1 MRRPLIALGAAAALV
16 VAGCGGGSSGST
28 TGSTAST
35 AKSSGDGATTT
46 KVEVVRAVGGG
57 DFDPAA
63 IYQHDAP
70 SVVTI
75 ISVFGG
81 GGGGVLGGGD
91 AQAGQGSGFVVSRDG
106 EIVTNAHVVADGT
119 GASLHKAKQVYV
131 QFADGNRVD
140 AKILGYD
147 PNADVGLIKID
158 PGDLNPRPLPL
169 GDSDRIAVGEPV
181 AAIGSPFGEEQS
193 LSTGVVSATER
204 SIDSLTGF
212 QIGHAIQTD
221 AAINRGNSGGPLLD
235 AQGRVIGIN
244 SQIRSSSGNG
254 SGVGFA
260 VSINTIKH
268 SLEQLRDH
276 GRVDYAFLGV
286 STADVYPQLGARF
299 KLGTDRGA
307 WVQDVTKGGPAA
319 DAGIKGGG
327 GSESRFQ
334 AQAYA
339 TGGDVIVG
347 VAGHK
352 VQNAG
357 DLAAAL
363 DPLRPGQEAQVDI
376 IRDGKRK
383 TVTVHLAE
391 RPKSSGG

>member
-1 MRRPLIALGAAAALV
+1 MRRALV
-16 VAGCGGGSSGST
+16 LCGAVVALAGCGGSSGSGAT
-28 TGSTAST
+28 TSTSAP
-35 AKSSGDGATTT
+35 ANGATTTT
-46 KVEVVRAVGGG
+46 KVEVVRAVGGA

-63 IYQHDAP
+63 IYQRDAP

-81 GGGGVLGGGD
+81 GAGGILGGGG
-91 AQAGQGSGFVVSRDG
+91 AQAGPGSGFVVSDKG
-106 EIVTNAHVVADGT
+106 EIVTNAHVVTDGQN
-119 GASLHKAKQVYV
+119 GNLKEARQVYV
-131 QFADGNRVD
+131 QFADGNRVE

-147 PNADVGLIKID
+147 PNADVGLIKIA
-158 PGDLNPRPLPL
+158 PGDLKPRALPL
-169 GDSDRIAVGEPV
+169 GDSDRLAVGEPV

-193 LSTGVVSATER
+193 LSVGVVSATER

-212 QIGHAIQTD
+212 QIGGAIQTD

-244 SQIRSSSGNG
+244 SQIRSSSGSG

-268 SLEQLRDH
+268 SLEQLRES
-276 GRVDYAFLGV
+276 GSVDYAFLGV
-286 STADVYPQLGARF
+286 STADVYPQLGSRF

-307 WVQDVTKGGPAA
+307 WVQQVTNGGPAA
-319 DAGIKGGG
+319 DAGLKGGG
-327 GSESRFQ
+327 GRTARFQ
-334 AQAYA
+334 AQSYE

-347 VAGHK
+347 VAGQK
-352 VQNAG
+352 VRNAQ

-363 DPLRPGQEAQVDI
+363 DPLRPGQEAQVEI
-376 IRDGKRK
+376 VRGGKHK
-383 TVTVHLAE
+383 TVTVKLTP
-391 RPKSSGG
+391 RPKATGSP